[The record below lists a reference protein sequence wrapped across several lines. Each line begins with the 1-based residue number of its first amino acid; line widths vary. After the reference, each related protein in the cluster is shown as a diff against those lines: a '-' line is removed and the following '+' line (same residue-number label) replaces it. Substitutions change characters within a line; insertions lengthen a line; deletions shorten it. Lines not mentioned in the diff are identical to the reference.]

1 MCLQSINNVFESWSL
16 SFCIQMPNKIS
27 IEKYHIQVLSKTA
40 YIMRNHLS
48 LAAVIEHHKLSGINS
63 GLCSR
68 SASYRFSSQTL
79 LVTDVI
85 LTHPFDLYH
94 TFKSDSLRAWAQL
107 NV

>member
-1 MCLQSINNVFESWSL
+1 
-16 SFCIQMPNKIS
+16 
-27 IEKYHIQVLSKTA
+27 
-40 YIMRNHLS
+40 

-79 LVTDVI
+79 LERKMSKKR
-85 LTHPFDLYH
+85 LKNH
-94 TFKSDSLRAWAQL
+94 QL